1 MCLLEVFYVESV
13 EESES
18 ENKNLRS
25 RGIKISDECVYDR
38 FSSSKRTI
46 TLDLNVRF
54 C

>member
-38 FSSSKRTI
+38 VCDSIVVESVESIF
-46 TLDLNVRF
+46 N
-54 C
+54 